1 MKLLFSELAN
11 MSKGAGGRCGGG
23 LAGRNSDTMSLV
35 WDIANSKCLLRHLGG
50 HGELVIVASGRDAD

>member
-1 MKLLFSELAN
+1 M
-11 MSKGAGGRCGGG
+11 AGGGGA